1 VRRVGIG
8 SKILPAQSLP
18 DFCKFVHMRKYPI
31 GLQEFRKIREGGYI
45 YVDKTQL
52 IHNLIESGSY
62 YFLSRPRRFGKSLLL
77 SIVKEIFS
85 GSRELFKGLW
95 IEDNWNWEQRL
106 PVIHLAFSQ
115 IAYKE
120 HGLAKA
126 IDRELELIAQ
136 QFGVTLEGENIKE
149 KFRELIRKVAGNGK
163 VVILIDEY
171 DKPIIDFLENLPV
184 VQENRE
190 VFKSFYSVLKDSD
203 KHVHLLL
210 ITGVSK
216 FSKVSIFSDLN
227 NLNDITIHPRYSTLV
242 GITQQELE
250 TSFAPEI
257 RHMQQSMPAV
267 LDKIKEWYNGYS
279 WFDGKETVYNPFS
292 LLSLMEAGVFRNFWF
307 QTGTPTFLIQQ
318 IKKKREFRFEGIRL
332 GEITLGNFDPAN
344 ISPAPLLFQT
354 GYLTIKRYDP
364 DSHIYELD
372 YPNKEVESS
381 LLDGL
386 LSAYREVFPND
397 SMAWSDDLK
406 EALRANDIERV
417 IALLNDLIVNIPY
430 DHWKADKESIFHI
443 VVYLAFRKVGIDVNT
458 EVHSAKGRADVLVQ
472 TATHIYV
479 IELKLDTSAK
489 KALEQVL
496 KKDYLMPFKADNR
509 KKIAIGINFSSKDRM
524 VKDYELKEVTP
535 N

>member
-1 VRRVGIG
+1 
-8 SKILPAQSLP
+8 
-18 DFCKFVHMRKYPI
+18 MRKYPI
-31 GLQEFRKIREGGYI
+31 GIQEFREVREGGYM
-45 YVDKTQL
+45 YVDKTPL
-52 IHNLIESGSY
+52 IHTLIESGKY

-77 SIVKEIFS
+77 STIKEVFK

-95 IEDNWNWEQRL
+95 IEENWDWEQRH
-106 PVIHLAFSQ
+106 PVIHLGFSQ

-126 IDRELELIAQ
+126 IDRELEMIAQ
-136 QFGVTLEGENIKE
+136 QFGVSLEGESIKE
-149 KFRELIRKVAGNGK
+149 KFRELIRKVAANGK

-250 TSFAPEI
+250 INFAPEI
-257 RHMQQSMPAV
+257 QHMQQSIPAV
-267 LDKIKEWYNGYS
+267 LDKIKDWYNGYS

-318 IKKKREFRFEGIRL
+318 IKKMKEFKFDGIRL

-354 GYLTIKRYDP
+354 GYLTIKKYDP

-397 SMAWSDDLK
+397 SMAWSGDLK
-406 EALRANDIERV
+406 EAFRTNNIERV
-417 IALLNDLIVNIPY
+417 IELLNDLIVNIPY
-430 DHWKADKESIFHI
+430 DHWKADKESLFHI
-443 VVYLAFRKVGIDVNT
+443 VIYLAFRKVGIDVKT
-458 EVHSAKGRADVLVQ
+458 EVHTAKGRADLFIE
-472 TATHIYV
+472 TGTHIYV
-479 IELKLDTSAK
+479 IELKLDSSAK
-489 KALEQVL
+489 KALEQIL
-496 KKDYLMPFKADNR
+496 KKDYLMPFKADSRR
-509 KKIAIGINFSSKDRM
+509 KVAIGINFSSKDRI
-524 VKDYELKEVTP
+524 VKDYEVKEVM

>member
-1 VRRVGIG
+1 
-8 SKILPAQSLP
+8 
-18 DFCKFVHMRKYPI
+18 
-31 GLQEFRKIREGGYI
+31 
-45 YVDKTQL
+45 
-52 IHNLIESGSY
+52 
-62 YFLSRPRRFGKSLLL
+62 
-77 SIVKEIFS
+77 
-85 GSRELFKGLW
+85 
-95 IEDNWNWEQRL
+95 
-106 PVIHLAFSQ
+106 
-115 IAYKE
+115 
-120 HGLAKA
+120 
-126 IDRELELIAQ
+126 
-136 QFGVTLEGENIKE
+136 
-149 KFRELIRKVAGNGK
+149 
-163 VVILIDEY
+163 
-171 DKPIIDFLENLPV
+171 
-184 VQENRE
+184 
-190 VFKSFYSVLKDSD
+190 
-203 KHVHLLL
+203 
-210 ITGVSK
+210 
-216 FSKVSIFSDLN
+216 
-227 NLNDITIHPRYSTLV
+227 
-242 GITQQELE
+242 
-250 TSFAPEI
+250 
-257 RHMQQSMPAV
+257 MPAV